1 MADRQ
6 PAVLLLLGHADGLAA
21 DRRGHDGADGVGGV
35 RGLPEEGGIFELD
48 VGLRKSVLRV
58 TTLNVVACLKPAVKH
73 LVEFWCH
80 SVIVKLVA
88 AQL

>member
-1 MADRQ
+1 VADRQ
-6 PAVLLLLGHADGLAA
+6 PAVLLLLGYADGLAA

-35 RGLPEEGGIFELD
+35 RGLPEEGWILQG
-48 VGLRKSVLRV
+48 VRLRKSVLRV